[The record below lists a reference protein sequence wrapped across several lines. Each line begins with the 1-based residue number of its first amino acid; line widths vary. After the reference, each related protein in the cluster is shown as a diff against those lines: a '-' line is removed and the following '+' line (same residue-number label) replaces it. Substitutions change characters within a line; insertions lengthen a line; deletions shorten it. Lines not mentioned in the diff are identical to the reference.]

1 MMLRCGI
8 GCTMDKQR
16 AMVTFQQSAAQG
28 HAGSMSCLGTLHY
41 SLLFIFQFLLYFL
54 YSIFFVYLFSANM
67 HESGEGCSI
76 DKFRA
81 FDLYRKAKAGIAKEN
96 DGTAVTRMWS

>member
-1 MMLRCGI
+1 MMLRCGM

-28 HAGSMSCLGTLHY
+28 HAGSMSCLGNPPPPF
-41 SLLFIFQFLLYFL
+41 SVSSPPPPPPLLIV
-54 YSIFFVYLFSANM
+54 FFPANM
-67 HESGEGCSI
+67 FESGEGCSV

-81 FDLYRKAKAGIAKEN
+81 FDLYKKAKAGLAKEN
-96 DGTAVTRMWS
+96 DGTATTRK